1 MISARPHR
9 LGLHLGLLQFG
20 HLMALQRGISAAA
33 LTYALVLGA
42 WLAGSL
48 AGLWLA
54 RLGRVLVVLGLVAH
68 LTAHAWLLGHDFVE
82 LAALWFLLPAVAAGA
97 LAGGSWFARV
107 LPNEPRTGR
116 FLASENDGFLLGML
130 VAVLGFAFLGRWFSL
145 LAPLVSAAL
154 LLAPQRTSNI
164 N

>member
-1 MISARPHR
+1 MIPARPHR

-48 AGLWLA
+48 AGLWLGH
-54 RLGRVLVVLGLVAH
+54 LGRALVALGLVAH
-68 LTAHAWLLGHDFVE
+68 LAAHAWLLGHDFVE
-82 LAALWFLLPAVAAGA
+82 LATLWFLLPAVAAGA
-97 LAGGSWFARV
+97 LAGGSWFARL
-107 LPNEPRTGR
+107 LPDEPRTGR
-116 FLASENDGFLLGML
+116 FLAAENDGFLLGML
-130 VAVLGFAFLGRWFSL
+130 VAVVGFGFLGRWFSL
-145 LAPLVSAAL
+145 LAPLASAAL
-154 LLAPQRTSNI
+154 LLAPQRASN